1 MATRLERPRFF
12 EGQYIGSAD
21 LEAVI
26 AYARDLAREHALGAH
41 SWGVATGLDLVEVEA
56 EGGGVDYFV
65 LPGFGWD
72 GYGRPIVLLEPKQVS
87 PGKFAGLPSGDQAV
101 WLRYDETP
109 FRGLR
114 PGFETCGVEEAY
126 SRIRENVEIEV
137 GSFALSQREGGIEI
151 AGIATDDARL
161 APRLFQDAEP
171 DSTDNTAPVL
181 CDGAVPHQAFP
192 ADSERWLVPIGVATW
207 LGGAPGSLQARSE
220 TSLKLSRTLRRMAGL
235 VTEGLFAA
243 DGVIRLRDR
252 FEQFQAGVPL
262 DTLCAA
268 HAITADDL
276 VNAPDAIDSNATT
289 PRLVGRELVWVE
301 GNLRVT
307 GQARLFGTRLELR
320 DESGDETDGAPL
332 YARRA
337 VSPNNLLDGQ
347 DFQIVI
353 GEQSDG
359 KHRFAVGP
367 AAADYGDLEE
377 RFLVKSNGVV
387 AAGTAIPA
395 DLKGNSGLV
404 AAPAGVILGLA
415 ANAGVT
421 SKLVFQAL
429 PALTEL
435 AHLGFDD
442 ATKKLRAGVGTDLA
456 SFTYWTAE
464 GSVGIGTDAP
474 GDVHG
479 DADDLVVKKDGD
491 VGLTLLGAADS
502 RGSLH
507 FADAAGGV
515 PGGFIRYEHDSDKLK
530 FGTDH
535 GVRVTI
541 DSTGDLGI
549 GTDAPLA
556 RIDIRATGSGESLR
570 LDAGAIRALDG
581 GAATRLDMQ
590 SGGGGVIFHS
600 GLSQSSRVAITGSGR
615 LGIGTDNPSSM
626 LHILQSW
633 PALRVEASSGEA
645 TLVLA
650 SGNDTQ
656 IAHTSAGAAHL
667 RNSGSTSMTWSQ
679 NRVGINLGGSLPT
692 NHLHVRGNMS
702 ESATEIGAHVA
713 LIENVSAGDSADV
726 LALRVAGTSGT
737 GHNFITFFDAS
748 GPVGRI
754 EHSTEPADD
763 NPTTG
768 GNFLRLLSGGA
779 DFAECLP
786 RRDRATPIGAGRIV
800 GVRGGKV
807 SLDTEGAD
815 ALMVT
820 TDRAVVVGNA
830 IRDTEAS
837 ETVAFIGQVR
847 VQVDG
852 PVASGDFILP
862 SGRSDGAGRAVPPD
876 QLSPADAGRVVG
888 RAWGDRAD
896 AGPGRVC
903 VAVGVQGSGPL
914 PALAAA
920 LANQQRMLE
929 ALNEALAR
937 AVPAEGG

>member
-56 EGGGVDYFV
+56 ESGGVDYFV

-87 PGKFAGLPSGDQAV
+87 PGKFAGLPSGDQTV

-114 PGFETCGVEEAY
+114 PGFETCGAEEAY

-171 DSTDNTAPVL
+171 DSADNTAPVL

-207 LGGAPGSLQARSE
+207 QSGAPGSLQARSE

-235 VTEGLFAA
+235 VTEGLYAA

-268 HAITADDL
+268 HAITTDDL
-276 VNAPDAIDSNATT
+276 VNAPDATNSNLTT

-320 DESGDETDGAPL
+320 DASGDETDGAPL

-337 VSPNNLLDGQ
+337 ISPNNLLDGQ

-353 GEQSDG
+353 GEESDG

-367 AAADYGDLEE
+367 AAADYGALEE
-377 RFLVKSNGVV
+377 RFLVKSNGVF

-404 AAPAGVILGLA
+404 AAPAGVLLGLA
-415 ANAGVT
+415 GNAGVT
-421 SKLVFQAL
+421 GKLVFQAL

-456 SFTYWTAE
+456 RFTYWTAE

-491 VGLTLLGAADS
+491 VGLTLLGAENS

-507 FADAAGGV
+507 FADAPGGGT
-515 PGGFIRYEHDSDKLK
+515 PGGFLRYEHDSDKLK
-530 FGTDH
+530 FGTAQ

-541 DSTGDLGI
+541 DAAGDIGV
-549 GTDAPLA
+549 GTDSPSA
-556 RIDIRATGSGESLR
+556 RIDIREAASGKSLR

-581 GAATRLDMQ
+581 GAATQIDLQ
-590 SGGGGVIFHS
+590 SGGGGAIFHS
-600 GLSQSSRVAITGSGR
+600 GLAQSSRVAITGSGR
-615 LGIGTDNPSSM
+615 LGIGTDTPSSM
-626 LHILQSW
+626 LHVLQSW
-633 PALRVEASSGEA
+633 PTVRIEASSGDA

-650 SGNDTQ
+650 SGTDTQ
-656 IAHTSAGAAHL
+656 LFHTSDGSAHL
-667 RNSGSTSMTWSQ
+667 HNSGAHSTTWYQ
-679 NRVGINLGGSLPT
+679 NRFGINLGADLPT
-692 NHLHVRGNMS
+692 NHLHVRGS
-702 ESATEIGAHVA
+702 IDESANDLTAHVA
-713 LIENVSAGDSADV
+713 LIENVSGGTSADV
-726 LALRVAGTSGT
+726 LALRVAGTAGE
-737 GHNFITFFDAS
+737 GHNFITFFDGS
-748 GPVGRI
+748 GPIGRI
-754 EHSTEPADD
+754 EKSTTAFNPAAAG
-763 NPTTG
+763 TH
-768 GNFLRLLSGGA
+768 LRLISGGA

-786 RRDRATPIGAGRIV
+786 RRDAATPIGAGRIV

-830 IRDTEAS
+830 IRDAEAS
-837 ETVAFIGQVR
+837 ETVAFVGQV
-847 VQVDG
+847 QVEVEG

-862 SGRSDGAGRAVPPD
+862 SDRGDGTGRAVAPD
-876 QLSPADAGRVVG
+876 RLAPADAGRVVG
-888 RAWGDRAD
+888 RAWGDSP

-903 VAVGVQGSGPL
+903 VAVGVQGSDPL
-914 PALAAA
+914 SALAAA
-920 LANQQRMLE
+920 FANQQRLID
-929 ALNEALAR
+929 ALNEAIAR
-937 AVPAEGG
+937 ARPAKGG